1 MADQPDAAEGKKS
14 SFKTKKLLVI
24 VGVLV
29 LVLALAA
36 GGAFFFLKQRA
47 AASDE
52 GAEEAPAA
60 AKVPDKPPVY
70 MVLDNMV
77 VNLADPGGQRVVQL
91 GITLVVAD
99 EKAGAAVRSFLPTIR
114 SGVLML
120 VSQRTSEELL
130 TGEGKQKL
138 AKDIL
143 REASLPFGGGAEDE
157 AEEEASDASA
167 KPKKKPAVTYPV
179 TQVLF
184 SSLIIQ

>member
-1 MADQPDAAEGKKS
+1 VADQPDAAEGKKAP
-14 SFKTKKLLVI
+14 FKTKKLLVI
-24 VGVLV
+24 VGALV
-29 LVLALAA
+29 LVLAVAA
-36 GGAFFFLKQRA
+36 GGAFYFLKQRA

-52 GAEEAPAA
+52 GEEEAPATA
-60 AKVPDKPPVY
+60 HIPDKPPVY
-70 MVLDNMV
+70 MPLDNMV
-77 VNLADPGGQRVVQL
+77 VNLADPGGQRVAQL

-130 TGEGKQKL
+130 TGEGKEKL

-143 REASLPFGGGAEDE
+143 REASLPFGGGDDESEDE
-157 AEEEASDASA
+157 VASDTG
-167 KPKKKPAVTYPV
+167 KKKKRKPATTYPV